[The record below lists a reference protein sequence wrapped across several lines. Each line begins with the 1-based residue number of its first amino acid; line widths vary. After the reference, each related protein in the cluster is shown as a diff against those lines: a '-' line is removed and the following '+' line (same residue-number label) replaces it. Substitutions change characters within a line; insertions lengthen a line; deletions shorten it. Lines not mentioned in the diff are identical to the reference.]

1 MSSYKNEFLF
11 CILTYVA
18 SFIFISSK
26 VRNNMKIRFFFKND
40 FTQLKTVKKA
50 NSLKNVVKHS
60 G

>member
-40 FTQLKTVKKA
+40 FTQLKTGKKA
-50 NSLKNVVKHS
+50 NSLENVVKHS